1 MPRTPKSGAFAHLQD
16 IAAFKR
22 ERLRKRMPRYPFNR
36 SENSLFRCL
45 SNDAAAWDPQNDEV
59 DG

>member
-22 ERLRKRMPRYPFNR
+22 ERLRKRMPCYPFNR
-36 SENSLFRCL
+36 SENSLFRHL
-45 SNDAAAWDPQNDEV
+45 SNDIIAWSPKNDEV